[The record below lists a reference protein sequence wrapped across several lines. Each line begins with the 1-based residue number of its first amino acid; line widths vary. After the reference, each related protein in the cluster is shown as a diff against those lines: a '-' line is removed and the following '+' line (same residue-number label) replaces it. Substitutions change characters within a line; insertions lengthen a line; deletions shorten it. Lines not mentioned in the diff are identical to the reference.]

1 MADGD
6 VDFDDAEI
14 QRILNSAPM
23 RNEIQMVMNLI
34 VARARSTSPIR
45 TGDYISASRTEMHT
59 NRKLRAVG
67 LVINDDPGSAAI
79 ESRFG
84 VLTKSR
90 RVR

>member
-6 VDFDDAEI
+6 VDFDDGEI
-14 QRILNSAPM
+14 QKILNSAPM
-23 RNEIQMVMNLI
+23 RNEIQASMNLI
-34 VARARSTSPIR
+34 VARARSSSPVR
-45 TGDYISASRTEMHT
+45 TGDYLSSFRTEMHT

-79 ESRFG
+79 EARFG

-90 RVR
+90 RGK